1 LFENVREDMR
11 RALSGN
17 QHDTGAA
24 ALLRELLNPGT
35 QAVLVYR
42 LGRWIHGIR
51 IPVVRPL
58 LKVFFM
64 ILQYFVSWRVGI
76 FIPVTADIG
85 PGLLIHTWGGGIFF
99 PSAPIGR
106 HLTIIG
112 GGVQMDYEM
121 IGIGEEVSIAP
132 GTKMIGKIRIGDRA
146 RTGPN
151 SVVQTDVPDDCV
163 VIGNPG
169 RVIGPVPRLT
179 YEQGAKRIVP
189 KAMAGAS
196 QPRSQPQPQ
205 TQPQIQPQ
213 PQLQIQPQP
222 QLQPQPQ
229 PQLQTP
235 ILAGA
240 ELEPPLTSTTTPSE
254 QGVHPA

>member
-1 LFENVREDMR
+1 LFEYVREDMR

-24 ALLRELLNPGT
+24 AVLRELLNPGT

-42 LGRWIHGIR
+42 LGRWIHGLR
-51 IPVVRPL
+51 IPVVRPI

-151 SVVQTDVPDDCV
+151 SVVQTDVPADCV

-189 KAMAGAS
+189 KAMAGANQGQTPPPS
-196 QPRSQPQPQ
+196 PAGSPNPSQPQS
-205 TQPQIQPQ
+205 QPQSQSQSQPQ
-213 PQLQIQPQP
+213 SPSPVEGALEQPP
-222 QLQPQPQ
+222 
-229 PQLQTP
+229 
-235 ILAGA
+235 A
-240 ELEPPLTSTTTPSE
+240 STTPPSE
-254 QGVHPA
+254 KGVRHA